1 MAPGSPMKTPDML
14 HYGSLS
20 PARKRL
26 IDVLHALQFGRI
38 ENLSIAAGEP
48 QFDDPPTIV
57 RSIKLP
63 AEAVTAGPCPPDF
76 ALKQPMLDLLLYF
89 DSYQT
94 GMVRRLECRFGQ
106 PCLVEFVAGDVDAG
120 RIPERATPRRTT

>member
-1 MAPGSPMKTPDML
+1 MAPGSPMKAPAAL

-48 QFDDPPTIV
+48 QFDDPPTII
-57 RSIKLP
+57 RTIKLP
-63 AEAVTAGPCPPDF
+63 AEAGTAGPCLPDF
-76 ALKQPMLDLLLYF
+76 ALKQPTLDLLLYF

-94 GMVRRLECRFGQ
+94 GVVRRLECRFGQ
-106 PCLVEFVAGDVDAG
+106 PCLVEIVAGGVDVG
-120 RIPERATPRRTT
+120 RIPER

>member
-1 MAPGSPMKTPDML
+1 MRAPDLSVQLSRYAG
-14 HYGSLS
+14 LS

-26 IDVLHALQFGRI
+26 VEVLHALQFGRI

-57 RSIKLP
+57 RTIKLP
-63 AEAVTAGPCPPDF
+63 AEAGTAGPCPPDF
-76 ALKQPMLDLLLYF
+76 ALKQPMLDLLRYF

-94 GMVRRLECRFGQ
+94 GVVRRLECRFGQ
-106 PCLVEFVAGDVDAG
+106 PCLVEFVASDVDAG

>member
-1 MAPGSPMKTPDML
+1 MKTPATL

-26 IDVLHALQFGRI
+26 IDVLRGLQFGRV
-38 ENLSIAAGEP
+38 ENLLIAAGEP

-57 RSIKLP
+57 RTIKLP
-63 AEAVTAGPCPPDF
+63 AEAGTAGPCPPDF
-76 ALKQPMLDLLLYF
+76 ALKQPMLDLLRCF

-94 GMVRRLECRFGQ
+94 GVVRRLECRFGQ
-106 PCLVEFVAGDVDAG
+106 PCLVEFVAGDVNAG
-120 RIPERATPRRTT
+120 RIPERATLRRTT

>member
-76 ALKQPMLDLLLYF
+76 ALKQPMLHLLLYLR
-89 DSYQT
+89 SYGT
-94 GMVRRLECRFGQ
+94 DMVRRLDGRFGQ